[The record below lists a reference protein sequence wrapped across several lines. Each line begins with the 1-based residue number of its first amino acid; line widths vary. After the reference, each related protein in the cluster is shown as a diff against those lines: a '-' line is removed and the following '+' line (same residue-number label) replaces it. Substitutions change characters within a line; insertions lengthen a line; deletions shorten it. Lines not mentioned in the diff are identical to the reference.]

1 MKTLVLAASVAAT
14 ALSFTVGATQAR
26 AQAATHQPTA
36 VRPGAYLVEPNHTQ
50 IGFSVLHMGFTYYS
64 GSFSNVSG
72 TLQLDP
78 SKLSAAKLDVTI
90 PIGSVATTSTTLD
103 GELKGPQWFDAAK
116 YPSATFTS
124 TKVTPVGKDGAEV
137 AGNLTLHG
145 VTLPETLTVR
155 FIGAGTNPLDKKFTV
170 GFEATGTI
178 KRSDFGVKTY
188 VPLVG
193 DDVRLTI
200 AGAFELKD

>member
-1 MKTLVLAASVAAT
+1 MRALLLAASLTAT
-14 ALSFTVGATQAR
+14 AIGFYIDTAAAV
-26 AQAATHQPTA
+26 AQTATHQPTA
-36 VRPGAYLVEPNHTQ
+36 VKPGAYVVEPNHTQ

-78 SKLSAAKLDVTI
+78 SRLSVAKLDVTI
-90 PIGSVATTSTTLD
+90 PIGSVATTSATLD
-103 GELKGPQWFDAAK
+103 SELKGPQWFDAGK
-116 YPSATFTS
+116 YPTATFSS
-124 TKVTPVGKDGAEV
+124 TKVTPVGKDRAEV
-137 AGNLTLHG
+137 AGTLTLHG
-145 VTLPETLTVR
+145 VTQPETLTVR
-155 FIGAGTNPLDKKFTV
+155 FIGAGANPLDKKYTV

-178 KRSDFGVKTY
+178 KRSEFGVKTY

-193 DDVRLTI
+193 DEVHLTI